1 MISSSN
7 EVNSQIP
14 SLIEQDINKQ
24 LSDNIDLNKKFED
37 IFLNL
42 LNNNQINLSKIIESN
57 NFLIFFEYIFNR
69 MNDIFTNEDIPSKK
83 NDIFKFLSVELI
95 NNLEK
100 IKEKKEQQKFDKY
113 FYNLNFFEIFL
124 EILKNKETNEFK
136 LKLRSFLQVSLVY
149 FILF

>member
-42 LNNNQINLSKIIESN
+42 LNNNQINLSKMIESN
-57 NFLIFFEYIFNR
+57 NFLIFFEYIFNFLYQ
-69 MNDIFTNEDIPSKK
+69 NIFI
-83 NDIFKFLSVELI
+83 FLSVELI

-136 LKLRSFLQVSLVY
+136 LKFRSFLQVSLVY